1 MLSRE
6 RARASARA
14 RSKSRVRKCQG
25 RGENRGMYVKMY
37 GIRGTPGSLP
47 LAKPLG
53 LLLSCVYADALRGG
67 VR

>member
-1 MLSRE
+1 
-6 RARASARA
+6 
-14 RSKSRVRKCQG
+14 
-25 RGENRGMYVKMY
+25 MYVKMY